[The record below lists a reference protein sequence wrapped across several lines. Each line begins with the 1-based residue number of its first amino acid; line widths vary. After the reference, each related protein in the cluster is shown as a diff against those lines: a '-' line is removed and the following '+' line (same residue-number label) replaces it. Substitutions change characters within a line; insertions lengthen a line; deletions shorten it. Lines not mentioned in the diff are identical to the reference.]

1 MNRRKFLELSAA
13 AGSALALA
21 HGAPIPSGAQSRTR
35 VVVVK
40 AEDHRDGVTRALR
53 LLGAD
58 GVSRRHVV
66 VKPNFNSA
74 DPFPGS
80 THPDTLGALVEWLGG
95 AGAGRV
101 TVADRSGMGV
111 TREVMEAK
119 GVPAQGKKLG
129 FPTVVLDELPARDWI
144 AHPLRGSHWSR
155 GVLFPRVLAEAD
167 AVVSTCA
174 LKTHRFGGHFTLS
187 LKNSVGAVA
196 KYGADGYN
204 YMSELHGSGAQRKM
218 IAEINTLYRPSLI
231 LLDGLE
237 AFVDGGPEAGT
248 KVRPGVMIAGTDRVA
263 VDAVGVAIL
272 RLYGTTRAVSM
283 GKIFAQEQIAR
294 AVELGVGIAGPEQ
307 IELVSDDVAGQVFL
321 SRLGPILSAG

>member
-1 MNRRKFLELSAA
+1 
-13 AGSALALA
+13 
-21 HGAPIPSGAQSRTR
+21 

-53 LLGAD
+53 LLAAD
-58 GVSRRHVV
+58 GLSRRHVV

-80 THPDTLGALVEWLGG
+80 THPDTLGALVEWLGA
-95 AGAGRV
+95 AGASRV

-129 FPTVVLDELPARDWI
+129 FPAVVLDELPARDWI
-144 AHPLRGSHWSR
+144 AHPLRGGHWSR
-155 GVLFPRVLAEAD
+155 GVLFPRLLQEAD

-196 KYGADGYN
+196 KYGPDGYN
-204 YMSELHGSGAQRKM
+204 YMGELHGSAAQRKM
-218 IAEINTLYRPSLI
+218 IAEINALYRSALV

-237 AFVDGGPEAGT
+237 AFVDGGPEAGK

-272 RLYGTTRAVSM
+272 RLYGTTRVVAT

-294 AVELGVGIAGPEQ
+294 AVELGLGVAGSEQ
-307 IELVSDDVAGQVFL
+307 IELVADDTAGEAFL
-321 SRLGPILSAG
+321 SRLRPILYAG